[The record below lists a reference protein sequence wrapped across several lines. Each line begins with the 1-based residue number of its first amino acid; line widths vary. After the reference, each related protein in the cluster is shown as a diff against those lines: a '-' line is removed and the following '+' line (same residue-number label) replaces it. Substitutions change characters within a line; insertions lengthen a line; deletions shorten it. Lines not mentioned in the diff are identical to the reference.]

1 MIGNLCDRGA
11 STENNGIY
19 TINSFP
25 NENSVADKILNFDI
39 SEINGKFEENH
50 ITT

>member
-1 MIGNLCDRGA
+1 MIGILCDRGA

-25 NENSVADKILNFDI
+25 NENLVAENLLNFHI

>member
-1 MIGNLCDRGA
+1 MIGIFSDQGA

-25 NENSVADKILNFDI
+25 NKNSVAEKILNFDI
-39 SEINGKFEENH
+39 SEINGKFEKNH

>member
-1 MIGNLCDRGA
+1 MIGIFSDQGA

-19 TINSFP
+19 TINS
-25 NENSVADKILNFDI
+25 VAEKILNFDI
-39 SEINGKFEENH
+39 SEINGKFEKNH